1 MFVAPTA
8 AAPEVAG
15 GSVADGSAADG
26 SRYAVSKHHP
36 YSLMIWDRVDSSGT
50 HFVPIDLAAVTT
62 SFLFN
67 GTRKKISLL
76 LTCWEHQILVGK
88 HTENRCSIQSKTTVT
103 LSEIPF
109 R

>member
-8 AAPEVAG
+8 AAPEVA
-15 GSVADGSAADG
+15 DGSAANG

-88 HTENRCSIQSKTTVT
+88 HAENRCSIQSKTTVT